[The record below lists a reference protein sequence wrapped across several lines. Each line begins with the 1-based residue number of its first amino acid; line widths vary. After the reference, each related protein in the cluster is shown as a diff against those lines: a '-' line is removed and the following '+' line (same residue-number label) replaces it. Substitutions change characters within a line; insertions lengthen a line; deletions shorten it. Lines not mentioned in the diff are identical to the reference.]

1 MSDKIARKHFLKNSA
16 LGMTGLTLAPLTASA
31 TSSKQVLEHSSDNAK
46 QNYAPNDRIQI
57 AAIGMGIIANY
68 NIPTALEVPGVE
80 FVAAADCYDSRLQHV
95 KETYGK
101 DIFTTRNYKEILD
114 RSDVDAVVINVP
126 DHWHA
131 QISIDAM
138 NAGKDVY
145 CEKPMVHK
153 IEEGNRVIQAQKET
167 GRVMQV
173 GSQFAS
179 NILFTK
185 AAELY
190 RSGAIGKLNQVMAT
204 YNRNSALG
212 AWQYSMPEDAT
223 PETVDWETF
232 LGDAPDI
239 PWDPKRFFRW
249 RCYWDYG
256 TGVAGDLFV
265 HLFTAVHTVTGAVG
279 PTRIST
285 AGGLRSWFDER
296 EVPDV
301 VLGQYRYLET
311 DAHPELTLS
320 LQSNLA
326 DGSGG
331 GSNCRLIGDE
341 GVIEGGY
348 GTVKLIQSP
357 RRTPSVD
364 QLVEGY
370 SSVMTFSE
378 EVQQQFRNNAEQA
391 RADQAPES
399 PEMDRSAEYSSPDG
413 YDARLDHFANFFD
426 AIRDGA
432 DLVEDPTFGFR
443 AAAPALLTNTSY
455 REERMV
461 RWDPEKMAVES

>member
-1 MSDKIARKHFLKNSA
+1 MSDEISRKDFLRNSA
-16 LGMTGLTLAPLTASA
+16 MGMTGLALAPLKASA
-31 TSSKQVLEHSSDNAK
+31 TSTKQILERSNAEK
-46 QNYAPNDRIQI
+46 RFSPNDRIQI

-68 NIPTALEVPGVE
+68 NIPTALEIPGVE
-80 FVAAADCYDSRLQHV
+80 FVAAADCYDARLQHV
-95 KETYGK
+95 KEAYGD
-101 DIFTTRNYKEILD
+101 DIFTTKDYKEILD

-153 IEEGNRVIQAQKET
+153 IEEGNQIIQAQRET

-179 NILFTK
+179 NILFKK

-190 RSGAIGKLNQVMAT
+190 ESGAIGKLNQVTAT

-223 PETVDWETF
+223 PQTVDWDTF
-232 LGDAPDI
+232 LGDAPQI

-279 PTRIST
+279 PTRVSA

-301 VLGQYRYLET
+301 VLGHYSYPET
-311 DAHPELTLS
+311 DAHPEFTLS

-331 GSNCRLIGDE
+331 GNHFQFIGDE
-341 GVIEGGY
+341 GVIEVGY
-348 GTVKLIQSP
+348 DTVKLTQTL
-357 RRTPSVD
+357 RRQPSVD
-364 QLVEGY
+364 QLVSGY
-370 SSVMTFSE
+370 NSVMTFSE
-378 EVQQQFRNNAEQA
+378 AVQEEFRKNKTEAH
-391 RADQAPES
+391 ADDVPTS
-399 PEMDRSAEYSSPDG
+399 PEMDRSTEFSTPDG
-413 YDARLDHFANFFD
+413 YDARLDHFVNFFD
-426 AIRDGA
+426 AIRNGA
-432 DLVEDPTFGFR
+432 DLVEDPVFGFR
-443 AAAPALLTNTSY
+443 AAAPALLTNKSY
-455 REERMV
+455 NEERMV
-461 RWDPEKMAVES
+461 GWDPENMQLTS

>member
-1 MSDKIARKHFLKNSA
+1 MSDEISRKDFLRNSA
-16 LGMTGLTLAPLTASA
+16 MGLTGLAFVPLKASSTSTRQTLES
-31 TSSKQVLEHSSDNAK
+31 
-46 QNYAPNDRIQI
+46 QNFQKSFSPNDRIQI
-57 AAIGMGIIANY
+57 ASIGMGIIANY
-68 NIPTALEVPGVE
+68 NIPTALEIPGVE
-80 FVAAADCYDSRLQHV
+80 FVAAADCYDARLQHV
-95 KETYGK
+95 KEAYGD
-101 DIFTTRNYKEILD
+101 DIFTTKDYKEILD
-114 RSDVDAVVINVP
+114 QSDVDAVIINVP

-153 IEEGNRVIQAQKET
+153 IEEGNQVIQTQREI

-179 NILFTK
+179 NILFKK

-190 RSGAIGKLNQVMAT
+190 ESGAIGKLNQVTAT

-223 PETVDWETF
+223 PQTVDWGTF
-232 LGDAPDI
+232 LGNAPQT

-265 HLFTAVHTVTGAVG
+265 HLFTAVHTVTGAIG
-279 PTRIST
+279 PTRISST
-285 AGGLRSWFDER
+285 GGLRSWFDER

-301 VLGQYRYLET
+301 VLGHYSYPET
-311 DAHPELTLS
+311 ETHPEFTLS

-331 GSNCRLIGDE
+331 GNRFQFIGDE
-341 GVIEGGY
+341 GVIEVGSD
-348 GTVKLIQSP
+348 TVKLTQTP
-357 RRTPSVD
+357 RRSPSVD
-364 QLVEGY
+364 QLMSGY
-370 SSVMTFSE
+370 NSVMTFSE
-378 EVQQQFRNNAEQA
+378 AVQQEFRRNQEEAKDIEVSQ
-391 RADQAPES
+391 S
-399 PEMDRSAEYSSPDG
+399 KEMDRSTEYTAPDG

-426 AIRDGA
+426 AIRNGA
-432 DLVEDPTFGFR
+432 DLVEDPVVGFR
-443 AAAPALLTNTSY
+443 AAAPALLTNKSY
-455 REERMV
+455 KEERMV
-461 RWDPEKMAVES
+461 SWDPENMQLEE